1 MTEEHKQALKEGRE
15 KKKLEKASTKGLEK
29 GFEFVKKEEF
39 DHLINMVSTI
49 ARSVQELKTV
59 QQTPAQTVPVV
70 KDEEPDKTHLP
81 PKWRELC
88 DQVLG
93 KDFGLNVTYPDTGKG
108 FLIKVIVPRDKSNAP
123 VSHWEFYKAD
133 IRSKAIGFGE
143 GLDGVKAFY
152 EKVRNNLKLNQA
164 NILK

>member
-1 MTEEHKQALKEGRE
+1 MTNEHKQALKDARE
-15 KKKLEKASTKGLEK
+15 AKKLEKESK
-29 GFEFVKKEEF
+29 FVKKEEF

-49 ARSVQELKTV
+49 AQSVKDLGD
-59 QQTPAQTVPVV
+59 AQRTVPQTATPSVTVPEV

-88 DQVLG
+88 DAVLG

-108 FLIKVIVPRDKSNAP
+108 FIVKVIVPRDKSNAP

-133 IRSKAIGFGE
+133 VRSKAIGFGE
-143 GLDGVKAFY
+143 GLEGVKMFY
-152 EKVRNNLKLNQA
+152 EKIKNNLKLTQA
-164 NILK
+164 NIQK